1 MKHKILRT
9 SVISLMFCFSSVIQ
23 AVPAEQLDIAGI
35 KLGMTVDE
43 VKAAINT
50 FDPQLQIEEVA
61 AVFDLNDGASLQPSP
76 EFLDRIE
83 ALQGN
88 QGAVLKVF
96 FSGPVGEVRVI
107 GVARKGLILSNQ
119 PASAQFMQS
128 LTARYGQP
136 TAFNRNQKDQP
147 VWEASGKMSCLKAR
161 DYKNEPQV
169 NIAPGFGESVLI
181 NVSAEQ
187 FFSSRAGNN
196 TGKGLFPKEFTD
208 CGSYLSYFF
217 PGDPIS
223 SFSGELMDLGA
234 IVHTERSR
242 QQWVEQLT
250 AEAVQKRLSK
260 GQVPKF

>member
-1 MKHKILRT
+1 MRNKILRT
-9 SVISLMFCFSSVIQ
+9 SAISLLFYFSSVVQ

-61 AVFDLNDGASLQPSP
+61 AVFDLNDGANLQPSP

-169 NIAPGFGESVLI
+169 NIAPGFGESVLV

-187 FFSSRAGNN
+187 FFSSRASNN

-250 AEAVQKRLSK
+250 AEAIQKRLSK

>member
-1 MKHKILRT
+1 MKHKILSA
-9 SVISLMFCFSSVIQ
+9 SVISLMLCCSEYSQ

-43 VKAAINT
+43 VKAAINS

-61 AVFDLNDGASLQPSP
+61 AVFDLNDGANLQPSP
-76 EFLDRIE
+76 EFSDRIE

-107 GVARKGLILSNQ
+107 GVARKGVILSNQ

-136 TAFNRNQKDQP
+136 TTFNRNQKDQP
-147 VWEASGKMSCLKAR
+147 VWEADNKMSCIRAR
-161 DYKNEPQV
+161 DHKNEPQV
-169 NIAPGFGESVLI
+169 NIAPGFGESILV

-187 FFSSRAGNN
+187 FLSSRAGNH
-196 TGKGLFPKEFTD
+196 TGKGLLPQEFTD

-234 IVHTERSR
+234 IVQTERSR

-250 AEAVQKRLSK
+250 AEAVQKRLSQ